1 MIAIQVNDQ
10 ATPALRN
17 LLRQA
22 GGATG
27 LKVAARGVANVLR
40 DHFDE
45 RDRTDSN
52 KLGGKRTHFWRAVRR
67 SVQTPIVRGSTGVVG
82 INHVG
87 IGQKVRGG
95 TIKPVRA
102 KFLTIPADPRAYGKR
117 AGEFNNLSFGIV
129 DGRPAL
135 VESEQTDFKLG
146 RRRKDGS
153 RKITVL
159 GTRGGGVIY
168 WLVKKV
174 HQNADPRA
182 LPSDRD
188 LGAGAARALGD
199 WLVINQRR

>member
-95 TIKPVRA
+95 TIRPKPPLRYLTLPAVGRTHGRRA
-102 KFLTIPADPRAYGKR
+102 R
-117 AGEFNNLSFGIV
+117 EFDAHFARV
-129 DGRPAL
+129 QGRRAL
-135 VESEQTDFKLG
+135 VDVGDSLLF
-146 RRRKDGS
+146 
-153 RKITVL
+153 
-159 GTRGGGVIY
+159 
-168 WLVKKV
+168 WLVKEV
-174 HQNADPRA
+174 HQDADPRA

-188 LGAGAARALGD
+188 LGAGAVRALGD